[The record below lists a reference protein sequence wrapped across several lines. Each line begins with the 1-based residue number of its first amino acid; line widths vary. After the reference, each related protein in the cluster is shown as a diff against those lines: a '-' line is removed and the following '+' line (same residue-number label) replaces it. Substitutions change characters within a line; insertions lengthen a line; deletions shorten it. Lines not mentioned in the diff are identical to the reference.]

1 MTRILCILMLAIFLP
16 CCALAES
23 QLVLVS
29 PTPSAQPVPVGVEFS
44 CEAFFVTLPA
54 GMEILSDA
62 QMEGYT
68 AAVQAAFPDF
78 APAQLAAVD
87 LERNAALV
95 FSLAPSA
102 LAPLDAAK
110 EAASAILGSDESAS
124 EFSFGANLCAGFAFA
139 AADTAYRVFY
149 FSDGAQLLAITACGL
164 TETEIAAMLSSLD
177 F

>member
-1 MTRILCILMLAIFLP
+1 MKRILCMLMLAILLP
-16 CCALAES
+16 CCALAEA

-29 PTPSAQPVPVGVEFS
+29 PTPSAQPVPAGVEFS

-68 AAVQAAFPDF
+68 AAIQAAFPDS

-87 LERNAALV
+87 LERNAALC

-102 LAPLDAAK
+102 LPPLDAAK
-110 EAASAILGSDESAS
+110 EAASTILGNAESAS
-124 EFSFGANLCAGFAFA
+124 EFAFGANSCAGFGFSVE
-139 AADTAYRVFY
+139 DNIYRVFY
-149 FSDGAQLLAITACGL
+149 FSDGAQLLTVTTCGL
-164 TETEIAAMLSSLD
+164 TDAEITAMLGSLD

>member
-1 MTRILCILMLAIFLP
+1 MKRILCMLMLAIFLP

-78 APAQLAAVD
+78 T
-87 LERNAALV
+87 EK
-95 FSLAPSA
+95 S
-102 LAPLDAAK
+102 
-110 EAASAILGSDESAS
+110 I
-124 EFSFGANLCAGFAFA
+124 GFK
-139 AADTAYRVFY
+139 R
-149 FSDGAQLLAITACGL
+149 FSDVLKALEKDGLLVVEMDEQKT
-164 TETEIAAMLSSLD
+164 MLIKVV
-177 F
+177 